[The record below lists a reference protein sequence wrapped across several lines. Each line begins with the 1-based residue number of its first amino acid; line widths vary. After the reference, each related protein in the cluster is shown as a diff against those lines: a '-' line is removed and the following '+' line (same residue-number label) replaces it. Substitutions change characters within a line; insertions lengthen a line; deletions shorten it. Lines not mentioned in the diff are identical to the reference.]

1 MYGLFIVCLFGDKDK
16 DSVNTFFSSNNSFVY
31 GLCIQVLI
39 YLESFPDICCKKELY
54 DLFKLVYTR
63 VLCTRCFN
71 KRCNVNL
78 K

>member
-39 YLESFPDICCKKELY
+39 LSGEFSRHLLII
-54 DLFKLVYTR
+54 
-63 VLCTRCFN
+63 
-71 KRCNVNL
+71 
-78 K
+78 